1 MDKRFST
8 ALAGLSFLILLEFTG
23 CASRVTGLT
32 PAQIA
37 ILQQQGFHPISGG
50 WELGLSDK
58 VLFATNSD
66 TLNPTT
72 HTAIEQLGRSL
83 LSVQIAYLRIEGHT
97 DNYGTDAYNDDLSLR
112 RANAVAGVLE
122 EAGMIPAN
130 LQVRGLGKLDP
141 IADNNT
147 PTGQSENRRVA
158 IIVSSDQG
166 Q

>member
-1 MDKRFST
+1 MDQRFST
-8 ALAGLSFLILLEFTG
+8 VLVGLGFLVLLEFTG
-23 CASRVTGLT
+23 CAARTSGLT

-37 ILQQQGFHPISGG
+37 LLQQQGFHPISGG

-66 TLNPTT
+66 KLNPTT
-72 HTAIEQLGRSL
+72 HTTIEQLGHSL
-83 LSVQIAYLRIEGHT
+83 LSVDIEHLRIEGHT

-112 RANAVAGVLE
+112 RANAVASVLE
-122 EAGMIPAN
+122 QSGMIAAN
-130 LQVRGLGKLDP
+130 LRVRGLGKLDP

-158 IIVSSDQG
+158 IIVSSDLE
-166 Q
+166 